1 MMRTIGPVLKARSG
15 RGSPTQRT
23 VLAQARTPVHDDGE
37 RRVVLRFSNQ
47 EVIIALTFAGLVNM
61 AMVIMAHRNRGGVA
75 AQCLPGPA
83 NIGRGHTCAA
93 RRSLSCVCNQNI

>member
-47 EVIIALTFAGLVNM
+47 EVIIALTFAGWS
-61 AMVIMAHRNRGGVA
+61 IWRW
-75 AQCLPGPA
+75 
-83 NIGRGHTCAA
+83 
-93 RRSLSCVCNQNI
+93 